1 MKILTFLL
9 FLISGSVSAEKI
21 SLDDL
26 SAYMNGIITVES
38 TFTQINENGSSSTGK
53 MHLKRPGRIRFDY
66 DPPNMGI
73 VVVGGGQ
80 VAVFDPKSDN
90 EPFRFPLRHTPLN
103 IILEETVDFKKRN
116 MVLEH
121 VSDGPSTILSL
132 QDPSKAEYGYIKLF
146 FTNNPIQLR
155 QWVVDNNSGNRSIVV
170 VEDWSEGQ
178 DVPDILFNIGAEIMK
193 QSR

>member
-1 MKILTFLL
+1 
-9 FLISGSVSAEKI
+9 
-21 SLDDL
+21 
-26 SAYMNGIITVES
+26 
-38 TFTQINENGSSSTGK
+38 
-53 MHLKRPGRIRFDY
+53 
-66 DPPNMGI
+66 
-73 VVVGGGQ
+73 
-80 VAVFDPKSDN
+80 
-90 EPFRFPLRHTPLN
+90 
-103 IILEETVDFKKRN
+103 

-121 VSDGPSTILSL
+121 VSDGPSTVLSL